1 MVEVADFDD
10 LLGTKV
16 VEKREKQIIRM
27 MKECGM
33 KEEVAHLFRK
43 MSVMPSSRRMSVMP
57 GVRFTDDS
65 KVKRVIINADFGYV
79 RGINLVIFVLFRVR
93 GRCL

>member
-1 MVEVADFDD
+1 MVVEVADFDD

-16 VEKREKQIIRM
+16 VEKREKQIVRM
-27 MKECGM
+27 MAECGM

-43 MSVMPSSRRMSVMP
+43 MAVMPSSRRMSVMP

-65 KVKRVIINADFGYV
+65 KTRKV
-79 RGINLVIFVLFRVR
+79 
-93 GRCL
+93 